1 MILVDL
7 YYASLRRP
15 FYSIGQNQ
23 RAILITASEVSLLT
37 LTSQNFRHPNINIA
51 NIRFAVLQRKEGSGL
66 ILIKGTMMN
75 ESTSNPDDSEM
86 NDASSP
92 YQPPTVES
100 TATQPA
106 STGQP
111 LASAGRRFGAFL
123 LDGVVIGI
131 GGMILGMLLG
141 GTILGMIGM
150 GAGVDAGAA
159 PEEAAAAAALG
170 GFIGGLLG
178 TIIGP
183 YIAIF
188 IMMILE
194 CFTGITPGKLM
205 LGMKVSNADGSD
217 ANLGSIVIRGLLK
230 YQYNWVVI
238 VGIFTGLDFLVT
250 ISGILSLVMF
260 FGIFL
265 IFGEGRQTLWDKMA
279 KTSVVM
285 KD

>member
-1 MILVDL
+1 M
-7 YYASLRRP
+7 
-15 FYSIGQNQ
+15 
-23 RAILITASEVSLLT
+23 
-37 LTSQNFRHPNINIA
+37 
-51 NIRFAVLQRKEGSGL
+51 LQRNLGSGL

-75 ESTSNPDDSEM
+75 ESTSNPGDSEM

-92 YQPPTVES
+92 YQPPTGES

-106 STGQP
+106 STGRP

-150 GAGVDAGAA
+150 GAVADAGAA
-159 PEEAAAAAALG
+159 PEEAAAAAAVG
-170 GFIGGLLG
+170 GFIGGLVG

-183 YIAIF
+183 YIATF

-194 CFTGITPGKLM
+194 CCTGITPGKLM
-205 LGMKVSNADGSD
+205 LGMKVSKADGSD
-217 ANLGSIVIRGLLK
+217 ANLSSIVTRGLLK
-230 YQYNWVVI
+230 YQYSWVVI

-250 ISGILSLVMF
+250 ISGILSVVMF

-279 KTSVVM
+279 KTSVAM